1 MTGHGSV
8 NAIIFV
14 AFVIGAM
21 VGAIVMFGVVMV
33 MS

>member
-1 MTGHGSV
+1 MSGHGGV

-14 AFVIGAM
+14 SFVIGAM
-21 VGAIVMFGVVMV
+21 VGAIVTVGI

>member
-1 MTGHGSV
+1 MTGHGGV

-21 VGAIVMFGVVMV
+21 VGAIVTVGIMMV
-33 MS
+33 

>member
-1 MTGHGSV
+1 MTGHGGV

-21 VGAIVMFGVVMV
+21 VGGIVVFGVMV
-33 MS
+33 

>member
-1 MTGHGSV
+1 MTGHGGV

-14 AFVIGAM
+14 SFVIGAM
-21 VGAIVMFGVVMV
+21 VGAIVTVGI